1 MMELAVILLI
11 ALVLTIL
18 IELGV
23 LLLLGE
29 RQKRILW
36 SSVMINVLTNVPLNL
51 FLFIFGADYMAVI
64 VGEIVVVVVEALWY
78 YVFLRKWKKA
88 LVYSVLCNV
97 ISFLSGLLLL
107 LLFMMFLHS
116 YYLINS

>member
-1 MMELAVILLI
+1 MAIEFAVILLL

-36 SSVMINVLTNVPLNL
+36 LSVVVNVLTNVPLNL
-51 FLFIFGADYMAVI
+51 SLFYLEADDMTVI
-64 VGEIVVVVVEALWY
+64 VGELVVVVVEALWY
-78 YVFLRKWKKA
+78 YAALRKWKKA
-88 LVYSVLCNV
+88 IVYSVICNA

-107 LLFMMFLHS
+107 LLFVTFLHS
-116 YYLINS
+116 Y

>member
-1 MMELAVILLI
+1 MAIEFAVILLL

-36 SSVMINVLTNVPLNL
+36 LSVVVNVLTNVPLNL
-51 FLFIFGADYMAVI
+51 SLFYLEADDMTVI
-64 VGEIVVVVVEALWY
+64 VGELVVVVVEALWY
-78 YVFLRKWKKA
+78 YAALRKWKKA
-88 LVYSVLCNV
+88 IVYSVLCNA

-107 LLFMMFLHS
+107 LLFVTFLHS
-116 YYLINS
+116 Y

>member
-1 MMELAVILLI
+1 MAIEYAVILLI
-11 ALVLTIL
+11 ALLLTIL

-23 LLLLGE
+23 LLLMGE

-36 SSVMINVLTNVPLNL
+36 LSVVVNVLTNVPLNL
-51 FLFIFGADYMAVI
+51 SLFYLEADDMTVV
-64 VGEIVVVVVEALWY
+64 VGELVVVVVEALWY
-78 YVFLRKWKKA
+78 YAALRKWKKA

-107 LLFMMFLHS
+107 LLLLTFLHS
-116 YYLINS
+116 Y

>member
-1 MMELAVILLI
+1 MAIEFAVILLI

-36 SSVMINVLTNVPLNL
+36 LSVVVNVLTNVPLNL
-51 FLFIFGADYMAVI
+51 SLFYLEADDMTVI
-64 VGEIVVVVVEALWY
+64 VGELIVVVVEALWY
-78 YVFLRKWKKA
+78 YAALRKWKKA
-88 LVYSVLCNV
+88 IVYSVLCNA

-107 LLFMMFLHS
+107 LLFVTFLHS
-116 YYLINS
+116 Y